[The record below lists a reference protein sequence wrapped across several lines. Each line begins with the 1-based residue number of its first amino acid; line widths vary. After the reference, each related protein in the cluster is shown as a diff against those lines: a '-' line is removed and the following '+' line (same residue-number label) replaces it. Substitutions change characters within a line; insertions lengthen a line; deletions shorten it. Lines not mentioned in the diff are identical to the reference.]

1 MDYVQEFIKFLENYK
16 ENGEVKYAKKIKEMT
31 ETGGRV
37 LVVELAD
44 ILRYDAKLG
53 IKILNAL
60 LSGKDEIMYE
70 ILINVVGLIK
80 VLNKDLA
87 DGFSIKIP
95 NKIEFLKDSDKDLD
109 GEREDFEGY
118 IGVKTKNGEIGI
130 IRLFDDVVEIFLMK
144 YKGKV
149 RVGDLVSGFGIWKKK
164 GDRCYFEVRELRVEK
179 ESKMEDLEEI
189 DLGNIALLPE
199 NYRERLVDFIEDYRD
214 KNGVRKYKTMID
226 EMIEKEDIK
235 EVPIAI
241 DELLDFDKELGR
253 PVLKDPNRVLPLYYK
268 VIDVYVKTR
277 FVLKKDLI
285 PWAKLKGEK
294 VILKRDFVNEMN
306 GVLGASL
313 TQEKIAELIGG
324 QNKGN
329 DIVIDFKDFVKF
341 LVVFSHYTR

>member
-16 ENGEVKYAKKIKEMT
+16 ENGEIKYAKKIKEMT
-31 ETGGRV
+31 EAGERV

-44 ILRYDAKLG
+44 ILRYDSKLG

-60 LSGKDEIMYE
+60 LSGKDEIMHE
-70 ILINVVGLIK
+70 ILYNVAGLIK

-87 DGFSIKIP
+87 EGFSIRIP
-95 NKIEFLKDSDKDLD
+95 NRIEFLKDSDKDLN

-118 IGVKTKNGEIGI
+118 VGIKTKNGEIGI
-130 IRLFDDVVEIFLMK
+130 VRLFDDVVEIFLMK

-149 RVGDLVSGFGIWKKK
+149 RVGDLVSGFGTWKKK
-164 GDRCYFEVRELRVEK
+164 GGRCFFEVKELRVEK

-199 NYRERLVDFIEDYRD
+199 NYRERLVDFIEEYKD

-226 EMIEKEDIK
+226 EMIEKEEMKDI
-235 EVPIAI
+235 PLAI

-253 PVLKDPNRVLPLYYK
+253 PAMKDPNHVLPLYYK

-285 PWAKLKGEK
+285 LWAKLKGEK
-294 VILKRDFVNEMN
+294 VILKKDFADEMN
-306 GVLGASL
+306 EVLGTSL

-324 QNKGN
+324 QNKDN
-329 DIVIDFKDFVKF
+329 EIVIDFKDFVKF
-341 LVVFSHYTR
+341 LAVFSHYTR